1 VVLRG
6 TTPEVPRRLG
16 PAVSLISRPQPPL
29 PLHSEKCFMSEDRQ
43 RVREYVR
50 ATAALLKAEA
60 LTSAERAAIKEMLHR
75 LTEKLLHDGAS

>member
-1 VVLRG
+1 
-6 TTPEVPRRLG
+6 
-16 PAVSLISRPQPPL
+16 
-29 PLHSEKCFMSEDRQ
+29 MSEDRQ

-60 LTSAERAAIKEMLHR
+60 LTNAERAAIKEMLHR